1 MTGMKEVKMGQLR
14 PTWMA
19 GEAKTITFCVTEDC
33 NLACKYCYMTGKNS
47 KVKMNFETA
56 KKAVDYV
63 LSSTDRE
70 FDHEGVIWEFIGGE
84 PFLEIE
90 LIDKITDYIKI
101 QMFVLNHRWFDAY
114 RFSFSSNGTL
124 YHTRKV
130 QDYILKNR
138 AHLSIGISIDGNKV
152 KHDLSRVYKDGTGTY
167 DDVIKNIPLW
177 LKQFPGGQ
185 TKATFSHDD
194 LPFLKDS
201 IISLWNVGLKIVPAN
216 VVFEDVWHEGDD
228 LLFENQLK
236 ELADYIIENELW
248 WDHSVRFFDPLTGFP
263 LDREDLKR
271 NFCGSGKMLAI
282 DCMGKFSACVRFYDI
297 SLNNK
302 KGRRTFGDV
311 ENGIDYDKVRP
322 FSLLSFEAQCTDECI
337 NCCVATGCAWC
348 TGNNFDCSDT
358 DTIYQRSIFNCKM
371 HKANVRANEY
381 FWNKL
386 SEVLGYMP
394 EERQM
399 KIDKALRDYGKYLQ
413 LITSDKIIPH
423 CSYRNWRN
431 TSEEMNIAT
440 IEKSLE
446 FAHKNG
452 YTPVFLG
459 EYKNPNNVKKERG
472 SIVIKNGNTD
482 QAFYRNEFPVFD
494 NNVDKIPETIS
505 ECILLINK
513 ENISNIV
520 EHSIKLFNKV
530 SKINLRLENIE
541 TWTEETLK
549 LYENQL
555 DKLTGLV
562 LESYKKEAPVEI
574 NVLTDIMS
582 LDTLEDCG
590 AGVSSFSVAPNGKIY
605 YCPAFYFDN
614 PENYIGSLDEGIT
627 IKNSYLLDVKKAPI
641 CLDCDAFHCSR
652 CKFLNKKCTYE
663 INTPSK
669 MQCVISHTE
678 RNKARLLQ
686 ISLMQLPFLKEVNMQ
701 FINTIKKI
709 DYLDPL
715 EKRLTEKK
723 RFEGC
728 I

>member
-1 MTGMKEVKMGQLR
+1 MMIGMKEVKMGQLGKE
-14 PTWMA
+14 WMN

-33 NLACKYCYMTGKNS
+33 NLLCKYCYMTGKNTE
-47 KVKMNFETA
+47 VKLQFETA
-56 KKAVDYV
+56 KKTVDYI
-63 LSSTDRE
+63 LSSTAKD
-70 FDHEGVIWEFIGGE
+70 FDKKGVIWEFIGGE
-84 PFLEIE
+84 PFLEIG
-90 LIDKITDYIKI
+90 LIDKISDYIKI
-101 QMFVLNHRWFDAY
+101 QMFVLNHRWFNAY
-114 RFSFSSNGTL
+114 RFSFSTNGVL
-124 YHTRKV
+124 YHTPKV
-130 QDYILKNR
+130 QDYVLKNHK
-138 AHLSIGISIDGNKV
+138 HLSIGISVDGNKK
-152 KHDLSRVYKDGTGTY
+152 KHDLQRVYKNGTGTY
-167 DDVIKNIPLW
+167 DDVVKNVPLW
-177 LKQFPGGQ
+177 LKQFPYAT
-185 TKATFSHDD
+185 TKATFSRED
-194 LPFLKDS
+194 LPYLKDS
-201 IISLWNVGLKIVPAN
+201 IISLWNLEMKIVPAN
-216 VVFEDVWHEGDD
+216 VVFEDVWNEGDD
-228 LLFENQLK
+228 LLFETQLK

-248 WDHSVRFFDPLTGFP
+248 WDHSVRFFDPQNGFP
-263 LDREDLKR
+263 LDKEGVEK
-271 NFCGSGKMLAI
+271 NSCGSGKMIAV
-282 DCMGKFSACVRFYDI
+282 DCKGNFYPCIRFYDI
-297 SLNNK
+297 SLNNR
-302 KGRRTFGDV
+302 KGRNIGDV
-311 ENGIDYDKVRP
+311 ENGIDNDKVRP
-322 FSLLSFEAQCTDECI
+322 FTLLSLKAQSKDECI
-337 NCCVATGCAWC
+337 NCTVATGCKWC
-348 TGNNFDCSDT
+348 TGGNFDCAVT
-358 DTIYQRSIFNCKM
+358 DTVYQRSTFICKM
-371 HKANVRANEY
+371 HKANVRANNY

-394 EERQM
+394 IERQYY
-399 KIDKALRDYGKYLQ
+399 IDIAQLVNGKYLQ

-431 TSEEMNIAT
+431 TSDVMSNT
-440 IEKSLE
+440 TMEKSLE
-446 FAHKNG
+446 FAQKNG

-459 EYKNPNNVKKERG
+459 EYKKPKDVKMEFG
-472 SIVIKNGNTD
+472 SYAIKNGNTD